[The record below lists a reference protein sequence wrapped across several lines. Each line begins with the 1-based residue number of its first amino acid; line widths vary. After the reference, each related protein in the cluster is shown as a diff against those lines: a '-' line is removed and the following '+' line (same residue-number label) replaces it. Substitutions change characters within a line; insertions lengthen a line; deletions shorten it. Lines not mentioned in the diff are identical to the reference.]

1 VIALPDAEAVYA
13 TSRRSRALDL
23 LLRYG
28 GLLVIVLVFA
38 YFALLSPVF
47 LTVDNMVAVLKQTAV
62 LAVAA
67 FGAATVMI
75 GGGTHIIKGGI
86 DLSVGAQ
93 LGLVTAIYALLLSNG
108 VDPIIAI
115 AVGAAAALLVGL
127 VNGIAVAVIG
137 IVPLL
142 ATLAMQNIVAGT
154 ELLITN
160 NLNVPVMSPF
170 IDWLSNGE
178 ILFMPVSVVILV
190 VTFLGYSIL
199 IERTPLGVQ
208 IRATGGNRDAAIQ
221 SGIAVRRNTML
232 TYMLASLAV
241 AIAAIIVVGRV
252 SGSVRG
258 IGPLML
264 LDILLAAYVSAMFS
278 RRWVI
283 NIPGTLVGAIFVGV
297 LTNGFT
303 LVNIQTYWVLAV
315 KGALILIVV
324 AATSLQ
330 RQREAIR

>member
-1 VIALPDAEAVYA
+1 MSVQTE
-13 TSRRSRALDL
+13 TRSSGESTWSRALDV

-28 GLLVIVLVFA
+28 GLLVIIVVFA
-38 YFALLSPVF
+38 YFAVQSPIF
-47 LTVDNMVAVLKQTAV
+47 LTPDNVVAILTQSSV

-93 LGLVTAIYALLLSNG
+93 LGLVTAVYALMLTNG
-108 VDPIIAI
+108 WDPLIAI
-115 AVGAAAALLVGL
+115 AVGVAVALFLGL
-127 VNGIAVAVIG
+127 LNGLAVAVIG
-137 IVPLL
+137 IIPLL
-142 ATLAMQNIVAGT
+142 ATLAMWRVVEGV
-154 ELLITN
+154 EMLITN
-160 NLNVPVMSPF
+160 NVNVPVSSDF
-170 IDWLSNGE
+170 ISWIADGQV
-178 ILFMPVSVVILV
+178 LFLPVPVVILLLS
-190 VTFLGYSIL
+190 FAGYYL
-199 IERTPLGVQ
+199 LVERTPLGYQ
-208 IRATGGNRDAAIQ
+208 IRATGGNADAAIQ
-221 SGIAVRRNTML
+221 AGINVRRYTIL
-232 TYMLASLAV
+232 TYVLASLAV
-241 AIAAIIVVGRV
+241 AIASVIIIGRV

-283 NIPGTLVGAIFVGV
+283 NIPGVLLGAVFVGA

-303 LVNIQTYWVLAV
+303 LTNIPTYWVLAV
-315 KGALILIVV
+315 KGGLILLVV

-330 RQREAIR
+330 RQREASR

>member
-1 VIALPDAEAVYA
+1 MTAITNALTED
-13 TSRRSRALDL
+13 TFSSRAFGF

-28 GLLVIVLVFA
+28 GLLILAAVFI
-38 YFALLSPVF
+38 YFAVMSPVF
-47 LTVDNMVAVLKQTAV
+47 LTPDNLMAILMQSSV

-67 FGAATVMI
+67 FGASTVMI

-93 LGLVTAIYALLLSNG
+93 LGFVTAVYALMLTNG
-108 VDPIIAI
+108 WDPIIAI
-115 AVGAAAALLVGL
+115 VAGTAITLLIGFA
-127 VNGIAVAVIG
+127 NGIAVAIIG

-160 NLNVPVMSPF
+160 NVNVPVSSDF
-170 IDWLSNGE
+170 INWIANGE
-178 ILFMPVSVVILV
+178 ILFLPVPVAILAIAFV
-190 VTFLGYSIL
+190 GFYLFV
-199 IERTPLGVQ
+199 ERTPLGVQ
-208 IRATGGNRDAAIQ
+208 IRATGGNLDAAIQ
-221 SGIAVRRNTML
+221 SGIAVRRNVIL
-232 TYMLASLAV
+232 TYVLASLAV
-241 AIAAIIVVGRV
+241 SIAAIIVIGRI

-278 RRWVI
+278 RRFVI
-283 NIPGTLVGAIFVGV
+283 NIPGTLLGALFVGA

-303 LVNIQTYWVLAV
+303 LVNIATYWVLAV
-315 KGALILIVV
+315 KGILILIVV
-324 AATSLQ
+324 AAVSLQ
-330 RQREAIR
+330 RQRETHR

>member
-1 VIALPDAEAVYA
+1 MTTKAKALTGAS
-13 TSRRSRALDL
+13 TWSRALDL

-28 GLLVIVLVFA
+28 GVIILVAVFA
-38 YFALLSPVF
+38 YFTMMSPVF
-47 LTVDNMVAVLKQTAV
+47 LTADNLVAILTQSSV
-62 LAVAA
+62 LAIAA

-93 LGLVTAIYALLLSNG
+93 LGLVTAVYALMLTNG
-108 VDPIIAI
+108 WDPIIAI
-115 AVGAAAALLVGL
+115 LVGTGAALLVGL
-127 VNGIAVAVIG
+127 GNGVAVAMIG

-142 ATLAMQNIVAGT
+142 ATLAMQNVVNGV
-154 ELLITN
+154 ELLVTS
-160 NLNVPVMSPF
+160 NLNVPVSSPF
-170 IDWLSNGE
+170 IDWLANGE
-178 ILFMPVSVVILV
+178 ILFMPVPVA
-190 VTFLGYSIL
+190 IL
-199 IERTPLGVQ
+199 IATFVGYYLFVERTPLGVQ
-208 IRATGGNRDAAIQ
+208 IRATGGNIDAAMQ
-221 SGIAVRRNTML
+221 SGIAVRRNVML
-232 TYMLASLAV
+232 SYVLASLAV
-241 AIAAIIVVGRV
+241 AIAAIIIVGRV

-283 NIPGTLVGAIFVGV
+283 NIPGTLVGAIFVGA

-303 LVNIQTYWVLAV
+303 LTNIPTYWVLAV
-315 KGALILIVV
+315 KGILILIVV

-330 RQREAIR
+330 RQRETSR

>member
-1 VIALPDAEAVYA
+1 MSAISNAFTGDTPWA
-13 TSRRSRALDL
+13 RALDF

-28 GLLVIVLVFA
+28 GLLIIAAVFI
-38 YFALLSPVF
+38 YFTIMSPVF
-47 LTVDNMVAVLKQTAV
+47 LTGDNLMAILKQSAV

-67 FGAATVMI
+67 FGASTVMI

-93 LGLVTAIYALLLSNG
+93 LGLTTAVYALMLTNG
-108 VDPIIAI
+108 WNPFVAI
-115 AVGAAAALLVGL
+115 AVGTAAALLIGL
-127 VNGIAVAVIG
+127 GNGIAVAMVG

-142 ATLAMQNIVAGT
+142 ATLAMQNVVNGT

-160 NLNVPVMSPF
+160 NVNVPVSSDF
-170 IDWLSNGE
+170 IDWLANGE
-178 ILFMPVSVVILV
+178 ILFLPVPVVILIFAFV
-190 VTFLGYSIL
+190 GFYLF

-208 IRATGGNRDAAIQ
+208 IRATGGNADAAIQ
-221 SGIAVRRNTML
+221 AGIAIRRNVIL
-232 TYMLASLAV
+232 TYVLASLAV
-241 AIAAIIVVGRV
+241 AIAAIIIVGRV

-283 NIPGTLVGAIFVGV
+283 NIPGTLVGAIFVGA

-303 LVNIQTYWVLAV
+303 LVNIATYWVLAV
-315 KGALILIVV
+315 KGVLILIVV

-330 RQREAIR
+330 RQRETRR